1 LVIYL
6 YICTNKFWFEP
17 GYWHM
22 KNTNI
27 LYKKLSNTSSIIE
40 PAVVYSG
47 LTLEMK
53 TIFKDNKGK
62 SGVYRL
68 INVITGATYIGSAIN
83 LTRRF
88 REYFSVKHLKKE
100 TLKNN
105 SIIYRALLKNGY
117 SNFRLEILEYCD
129 KNDTIFKEQYYIDLL
144 KPEYNICLKA
154 ASSLGRITR
163 EETRLKLRDVWLNRL
178 YYRSKDSTLR
188 EFIINSIQIKL
199 NESALKI
206 NKLDKELEK
215 IKLLKESKVSYSTRM
230 KILASTKT
238 SEIVLITDTFKNV
251 ITKYPSARR
260 AAEAIG
266 VSNSTIMNKLKG
278 RNTKLYKNR
287 YLIKGLNGTQ

>member
-1 LVIYL
+1 
-6 YICTNKFWFEP
+6 
-17 GYWHM
+17 M

-27 LYKKLSNTSSIIE
+27 LNKKLSNTGFNIKPS
-40 PAVVYSG
+40 VVYSD
-47 LTLEMK
+47 LTLETK

-68 INVITGATYIGSAIN
+68 TNLITGAIYIGSAID

-117 SNFRLEILEYCD
+117 SNFRLEIIEYCD
-129 KNDTIFKEQYYIDLL
+129 KNFTIVKEQYYIDLL
-144 KPEYNICLKA
+144 NPEYNLCLKA
-154 ASSLGRITR
+154 VSSLGRITR
-163 EETRLKLRDVWLNRL
+163 EDTRLKLRNVWLNRL
-178 YYRSKDSTLR
+178 YSRSKDNTLR
-188 EFIINSIQIKL
+188 EFIINSIQTKL
-199 NESALKI
+199 NESILKI
-206 NKLDKELEK
+206 NRLYKELEK
-215 IKLLKESKVSYSTRM
+215 IKSLKESKVSYITRM

-238 SEIVLITDTFKNV
+238 SQIVLITDTFENAT
-251 ITKYPSARR
+251 TKYPSARR

-287 YLIKGLNGTQ
+287 YLIKGLNRTQ

>member
-1 LVIYL
+1 
-6 YICTNKFWFEP
+6 
-17 GYWHM
+17 M

-117 SNFRLEILEYCD
+117 SNF
-129 KNDTIFKEQYYIDLL
+129 
-144 KPEYNICLKA
+144 
-154 ASSLGRITR
+154 SL
-163 EETRLKLRDVWLNRL
+163 
-178 YYRSKDSTLR
+178 
-188 EFIINSIQIKL
+188 
-199 NESALKI
+199 
-206 NKLDKELEK
+206 
-215 IKLLKESKVSYSTRM
+215 
-230 KILASTKT
+230 
-238 SEIVLITDTFKNV
+238 
-251 ITKYPSARR
+251 
-260 AAEAIG
+260 
-266 VSNSTIMNKLKG
+266 
-278 RNTKLYKNR
+278 
-287 YLIKGLNGTQ
+287 

>member
-1 LVIYL
+1 
-6 YICTNKFWFEP
+6 
-17 GYWHM
+17 M

-27 LYKKLSNTSSIIE
+27 LYKKLSNTSFIIE
-40 PAVVYSG
+40 PAVVYSD

-68 INVITGATYIGSAIN
+68 TNIITGATYIGSAIN

-129 KNDTIFKEQYYIDLL
+129 KNDTIIKEQYYIDLL
-144 KPEYNICLKA
+144 KPKYNICLKA

-163 EETRLKLRDVWLNRL
+163 KETRLKLRNVWLNRL
-178 YYRSKDSTLR
+178 YSRSKDSTLI

-199 NESALKI
+199 NESVLKI
-206 NKLDKELEK
+206 NKLHKELEK

-251 ITKYPSARR
+251 TTKYPSARR

-287 YLIKGLNGTQ
+287 YLIKGLNGIQ